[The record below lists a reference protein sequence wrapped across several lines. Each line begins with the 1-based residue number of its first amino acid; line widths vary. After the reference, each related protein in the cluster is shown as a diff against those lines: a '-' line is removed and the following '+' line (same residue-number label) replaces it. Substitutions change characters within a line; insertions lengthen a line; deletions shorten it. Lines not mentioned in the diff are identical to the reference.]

1 MSNHRKV
8 RVGIDVGG
16 THTKAVAL
24 DNDTNEIVGESIVM
38 TSHDDELGVAAGV
51 IQCFQNCLTENGIAP
66 EDVVF
71 IAHSTT
77 QATNALI
84 EGDVA
89 KVGILAMGGGG
100 LSGMLAKSQSKVG
113 DILLDSGRYI
123 HTTHTYLK
131 SKQVNEQTVREHVQ
145 KLVDDGA
152 TVIAASEAF
161 GVDSIEH
168 EMLVK
173 AEADRRGL
181 MASVASDI
189 SKLYGLTRRTRTAA
203 INGSILPKMMNTANC
218 TESAVRSA
226 GVDVPLMIMRGDGGV
241 MDINEMKKRPV
252 LTMLSGPAASVM
264 GALMYLRASNGIYF
278 EVGGTTTNIGVIKN
292 GRPGVEYASVGGH
305 DTYVNSL
312 DVKVQGVAGGS
323 MVRAGNKQILDVG
336 PRSAHIAGLGY
347 AVYTPLEEIEEPELE
362 FFSPKEGDPADY
374 VRIKLKSGK
383 RVTITNSCAANVLG
397 YVKEGD
403 YSRGNVES
411 ARKCIQPLADYVG
424 VSVEECC
431 RQILHKAYEHIEPI
445 ILNFAEKYKIDRDQ
459 IDLVGCGGGAS
470 ALLPYS
476 AEQLNMRYSLAKH
489 AEVISSIGVALAMI
503 RDVVERV
510 IPNPT
515 TEDIRQI
522 KKEAKEMAIKNGAV
536 PDTIEVQ
543 IEIDNQTSK
552 VTAIAM
558 GSNEVQ
564 ATDLKLRCDIDEA
577 RALAANSMRCEE
589 KDVEDLVS
597 NDVFYIFGHQNGD
610 KHNVRIVD
618 HRGFV
623 KAQCGDAIAESCLAK
638 DWEKV
643 VAEMW
648 EKTLYYKNE
657 MARTPDFFLCIG
669 GKVLDFTSSLNLE
682 QLMMVMRSEF
692 LEADPDEGILLVAS
706 RTEIL

>member
-1 MSNHRKV
+1 MYQKEIEAYFADKQEQILADIARLV
-8 RVGIDVGG
+8 RIKSEREPMQEGMPFGKG
-16 THTKAVAL
+16 PYEALMEGKKLAEERGLSTKNF
-24 DNDTNEIVGESIVM
+24 DNYVITAE
-38 TSHDDELGVAAGV
+38 AGP
-51 IQCFQNCLTENGIAP
+51 QPAYL
-66 EDVVF
+66 
-71 IAHSTT
+71 
-77 QATNALI
+77 
-84 EGDVA
+84 
-89 KVGILAMGGGG
+89 GILAHLDVVSEG
-100 LSGMLAKSQSKVG
+100 SGWTMPP
-113 DILLDSGRYI
+113 Y
-123 HTTHTYLK
+123 
-131 SKQVNEQTVREHVQ
+131 EMTVRDGRIYGRGTA
-145 KLVDDGA
+145 DD
-152 TVIAASEAF
+152 
-161 GVDSIEH
+161 
-168 EMLVK
+168 K
-173 AEADRRGL
+173 
-181 MASVASDI
+181 
-189 SKLYGLTRRTRTAA
+189 
-203 INGSILPKMMNTANC
+203 
-218 TESAVRSA
+218 
-226 GVDVPLMIMRGDGGV
+226 
-241 MDINEMKKRPV
+241 
-252 LTMLSGPAASVM
+252 GPAVVALWALKAAKELCPQLKKGVRLILGSAEETGSEDLDHYLPLEAAPPVSFSPDAEYPVINIEKGGYKPIF
-264 GALMYLRASNGIYF
+264 GAKWDEDPALPRVCAIH
-278 EVGGTTTNIGVIKN
+278 GGTTTNIGVIKN

-564 ATDLKLRCDIDEA
+564 ATDLKLRCDIHEA
-577 RALAANSMRCEE
+577 RKLAANSMRCEE

-597 NDVFYIFGHQNGD
+597 NDVFYIFGHQNGE

-623 KAQCGDAIAESCLAK
+623 KAQCGDAIAEACLAK

-643 VAEMW
+643 VTEMW

-692 LEADPDEGILLVAS
+692 LEADPDEGILLVAA

>member
-1 MSNHRKV
+1 MSNRKV

-24 DNDTNEIVGESIVM
+24 DNETNEIVGESIVM

-51 IQCFQNCLTENGIAP
+51 IACFQNCLSENNIAP

-89 KVGILAMGGGG
+89 RVGILAMGGGG
-100 LSGMLAKSQSKVG
+100 ISGLLAKSQSKIG

-123 HTTHTYLK
+123 TTTHTYLK
-131 SKQVNEQTVREHVQ
+131 SKDVSEATVKQHVD
-145 KLVDDGA
+145 KLVADGA

-161 GVDSIEH
+161 GVDSIDH

-173 AEADRRGL
+173 AEADRQGM

-189 SKLYGLTRRTRTAA
+189 SKLYGLSRRTRTAA

-323 MVRAGNKQILDVG
+323 MVRAGDHKILDVG
-336 PRSAHIAGLGY
+336 PRSAHIGGLGY

-362 FFSPKEGDPADY
+362 FFSPKEGDPSDY

-411 ARKCIQPLADYVG
+411 ARKCIQPLADYIG
-424 VSVEECC
+424 ISVEECC

-543 IEIDNQTSK
+543 VEIDNQTSK

-564 ATDLKLRCDIDEA
+564 ATDLKLRCDINEA
-577 RALAANSMRCEE
+577 RTLAANSMRCQEQE
-589 KDVEDLVS
+589 VEDLVH
-597 NDVFYIFGHQNGD
+597 NDVFYVFGHQNGP
-610 KHNVRIVD
+610 KHNVRVVD

-623 KAQCGDAIAESCLAK
+623 KVQCGDAIAEACIAK
-638 DWEKV
+638 DWEKTV
-643 VAEMW
+643 TEMW

-669 GKVLDFTSSLNLE
+669 GKVLDFTSSQNLE
-682 QLMMVMRSEF
+682 QLLMVMRSEF
-692 LEADPDEGILLVAS
+692 LEADENEGILLVAS

>member
-1 MSNHRKV
+1 MSKRKV

-24 DNDTNEIVGESIVM
+24 DNETNEIVGESIVM
-38 TSHDDELGVAAGV
+38 TSHDDQLGVAAGV
-51 IQCFQNCLTENGIAP
+51 IECFRNCLSENSIDP

-89 KVGILAMGGGG
+89 RVGILAMGGGG
-100 LSGMLAKSQSKVG
+100 ISGMLAKSQSKIG

-123 HTTHTYLK
+123 TTTHTYLK
-131 SKQVNEQTVREHVQ
+131 SKQVNEETVREHVE
-145 KLVDDGA
+145 KLVADGA

-173 AEADRRGL
+173 AEADRRG
-181 MASVASDI
+181 MMTSVASDI

-323 MVRAGNKQILDVG
+323 MVRAGGNQILDVG

-470 ALLPYS
+470 ALLP
-476 AEQLNMRYSLAKH
+476 
-489 AEVISSIGVALAMI
+489 
-503 RDVVERV
+503 
-510 IPNPT
+510 
-515 TEDIRQI
+515 
-522 KKEAKEMAIKNGAV
+522 
-536 PDTIEVQ
+536 
-543 IEIDNQTSK
+543 
-552 VTAIAM
+552 
-558 GSNEVQ
+558 
-564 ATDLKLRCDIDEA
+564 
-577 RALAANSMRCEE
+577 
-589 KDVEDLVS
+589 
-597 NDVFYIFGHQNGD
+597 
-610 KHNVRIVD
+610 
-618 HRGFV
+618 
-623 KAQCGDAIAESCLAK
+623 
-638 DWEKV
+638 
-643 VAEMW
+643 
-648 EKTLYYKNE
+648 
-657 MARTPDFFLCIG
+657 FL
-669 GKVLDFTSSLNLE
+669 
-682 QLMMVMRSEF
+682 
-692 LEADPDEGILLVAS
+692 
-706 RTEIL
+706 